1 MIRHTKWLAVVAM
14 LLVVSPA
21 FAQPEGGRGPGRG
34 QQGGRFGGGFGGGFG
49 AQTKY
54 SLLGNPAVQE
64 ELAIAPEQKEKAQAL
79 LGEFREALRGGA
91 SQEDFAALRD
101 LPAEERREKM
111 AEFAKKR
118 EEAATKAIADF
129 KPKFAAILDEVQ
141 LQRLQQI
148 YWQAQGANALRD
160 AELAET
166 LKLSAEQKEK
176 IAAASRP
183 TGGFGRGRQEG
194 GPSPAEAMEKRNE
207 EILSVLTAEQKA
219 EFEKLKGEA
228 FDVSKLRTGGP
239 GGPGGR
245 REGGNRGPRA
255 EQN

>member
-21 FAQPEGGRGPGRG
+21 FAQPEGGRGGQGRG
-34 QQGGRFGGGFGGGFG
+34 QQGQGGRFGGGFGGG
-49 AQTKY
+49 QTKY
-54 SLLGNPAVQE
+54 NLLGNSAVQE
-64 ELAIAPEQKEKAQAL
+64 ELAITPEQKEKAQKL
-79 LGEFREALRGGA
+79 LSDFREALRGSGG
-91 SQEDFAALRD
+91 QEDFAALRD

-118 EEAATKAIADF
+118 EETTSKAIAEF
-129 KPKFAAILDEVQ
+129 KPKFAEVLDEVQ

-148 YWQAQGANALRD
+148 YWQSQGANALRD

-176 IAAASRP
+176 IATASR
-183 TGGFGRGRQEG
+183 GAGFGRNRQEG
-194 GPSPAEAMEKRNE
+194 GPSPAEAAAKRNE

-219 EFEKLKGEA
+219 EFEKLKGAA

-245 REGGNRGPRA
+245 REGGDRGPRA
-255 EQN
+255 QQN

>member
-118 EEAATKAIADF
+118 EEATTKAIADF
-129 KPKFAAILDEVQ
+129 KPVGGPDELKKLTQRLLDAGNSQRGIDSRPSGEKFPAPLDASEFHKAFPNGRPEVPSQLSALQTAELVGLLDFIRTEILDS
-141 LQRLQQI
+141 
-148 YWQAQGANALRD
+148 
-160 AELAET
+160 
-166 LKLSAEQKEK
+166 LS
-176 IAAASRP
+176 IP
-183 TGGFGRGRQEG
+183 T
-194 GPSPAEAMEKRNE
+194 E
-207 EILSVLTAEQKA
+207 EIRTADGDFLRVERAAWLKFESLAPEISRMINELTN
-219 EFEKLKGEA
+219 
-228 FDVSKLRTGGP
+228 S
-239 GGPGGR
+239 
-245 REGGNRGPRA
+245 
-255 EQN
+255 